1 MRAQIT
7 LVFDVED
14 EDCLP
19 EIQAEVENALYGKV
33 ECDVC
38 DAYIC
43 PEDGDEDGDEDF

>member
-1 MRAQIT
+1 MKAHIT

-19 EIQAEVENALYGKV
+19 QIQAEIENALYGKV

-38 DAYIC
+38 DVYIC
-43 PEDGDEDGDEDF
+43 PEDENDDEDF